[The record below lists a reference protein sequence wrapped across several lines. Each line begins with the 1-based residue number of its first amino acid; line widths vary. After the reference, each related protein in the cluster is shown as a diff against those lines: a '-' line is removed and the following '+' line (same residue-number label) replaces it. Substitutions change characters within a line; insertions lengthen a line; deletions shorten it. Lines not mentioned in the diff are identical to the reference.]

1 MPPGWVRREPLV
13 VQPPPTDAA
22 PQAQLR
28 AMMQGSAPCIMAI
41 LNATPD
47 SFSDGGL
54 FFAQQRLQLDRVI
67 DRAAQ
72 LIAQG
77 ADLLDIGGEST
88 RSGAATVAVEEELAR
103 VVPVIEA
110 LAARFEVPLSVDTS
124 APSVMRA
131 AVAAGASLINDVRAL
146 TRPQAL
152 ETAAELVREAGVFV
166 CLMHSRGD
174 PTTMDA
180 LAQYEAVVPQV
191 QAELVQRVQAAQAAG
206 IAARQIVLDPGFGFA
221 KNTPQNYAL
230 LRGLPQLAA
239 LGFPLLVGLSR
250 KRMIGEVLGVPP
262 SARGLGSALLAALA
276 VERGARIV
284 RVHDVAETAQALHLV
299 RALQH

>member
-1 MPPGWVRREPLV
+1 M
-13 VQPPPTDAA
+13 VQPPPTDGT
-22 PQAQLR
+22 PLR
-28 AMMQGSAPCIMAI
+28 AMLQGAAPRIMAI

-72 LIAQG
+72 LITQG
-77 ADLLDIGGEST
+77 ADLLDVGGEST
-88 RSGAATVAVEEELAR
+88 RPGAATVVVEEELAR

-110 LAARFEVPLSVDTS
+110 LAARFDVPLSVDTS
-124 APSVMRA
+124 APPVMRA

-152 ETAAELVREAGVFV
+152 ETAADLVREAGVFI
-166 CLMHSRGD
+166 CLMHSRGE

-180 LAQYEAVVPQV
+180 LARYEAVVPQV
-191 QAELVQRVQAAQAAG
+191 RQELLQRAQAAQAVG
-206 IAARQIVLDPGFGFA
+206 IPAEQIVLDPGFGFA
-221 KNTPQNYAL
+221 KNTKQNYRL
-230 LRGLPQLAA
+230 LNGLPELSE

-250 KRMIGEVLGVPP
+250 KRMIGDVLGLPP
-262 SARGLGSALLAALA
+262 SARGFGSAVLAALA

-284 RVHDVAETAQALHLV
+284 RVHDVAETAQALNLL
-299 RALQH
+299 RALQHETD

>member
-1 MPPGWVRREPLV
+1 MLQG
-13 VQPPPTDAA
+13 AA
-22 PQAQLR
+22 PR
-28 AMMQGSAPCIMAI
+28 IMAI

-72 LIAQG
+72 LITQG
-77 ADLLDIGGEST
+77 ADLLDVGGEST
-88 RSGAATVAVEEELAR
+88 RPGAATVVVEEELAR

-110 LAARFEVPLSVDTS
+110 LAARFDVPLSVDTS
-124 APSVMRA
+124 APPVMRA

-152 ETAAELVREAGVFV
+152 ETAADLVREAGVFI
-166 CLMHSRGD
+166 CLMHSRGE

-180 LAQYEAVVPQV
+180 LARYEAVVPQV
-191 QAELVQRVQAAQAAG
+191 RQELLQRAQAAQAVG
-206 IAARQIVLDPGFGFA
+206 IPAEQIVLDPGFGFA
-221 KNTPQNYAL
+221 KNTKQNYRL
-230 LRGLPQLAA
+230 LNGLPELSE

-250 KRMIGEVLGVPP
+250 KRMIGDVLGLPP
-262 SARGLGSALLAALA
+262 SARGFGSAVLAALA

-284 RVHDVAETAQALHLV
+284 RVHDVAETAQALNLL
-299 RALQH
+299 RALQHETD

>member
-1 MPPGWVRREPLV
+1 M

-22 PQAQLR
+22 PHAPLR
-28 AMMQGSAPCIMAI
+28 AMLQGAAPRIMAI

-72 LIAQG
+72 LITQG
-77 ADLLDIGGEST
+77 ADLLDVGGEST
-88 RSGAATVAVEEELAR
+88 RPGAASVAVEEELAR

-110 LAARFEVPLSVDTS
+110 LAARFDVPLSVDTS
-124 APSVMRA
+124 APPVMRA

-152 ETAAELVREAGVFV
+152 ETAADLVREAGVFV
-166 CLMHSRGD
+166 CLMHSRGE

-191 QAELVQRVQAAQAAG
+191 RQELLQRAQAAQAVG
-206 IAARQIVLDPGFGFA
+206 IPAEQIVLDPGFGFA
-221 KNTPQNYAL
+221 KNTKQNYRL
-230 LRGLPQLAA
+230 LNGLPELSE

-250 KRMIGEVLGVPP
+250 KRMIGDVLGLPP
-262 SARGLGSALLAALA
+262 SARGFGSAVLAALA

-284 RVHDVAETAQALHLV
+284 RVHDVAETAQALNLL
-299 RALQH
+299 RALQHETD